1 MIHMYVKNIDNYVE
15 YIVKS
20 NLRNQDRKSVYND
33 RRAIIDRFLDVL
45 DSGLIAIPSR
55 LHLQT
60 TFASCT
66 RKKELAK
73 ISPAC

>member
-1 MIHMYVKNIDNYVE
+1 MIQTYVENMDNYVE

-20 NLRNQDRKSVYND
+20 NLRDQDRKSVYND

-55 LHLQT
+55 DFIYKPRLLLAQE
-60 TFASCT
+60 
-66 RKKELAK
+66 KKN
-73 ISPAC
+73 